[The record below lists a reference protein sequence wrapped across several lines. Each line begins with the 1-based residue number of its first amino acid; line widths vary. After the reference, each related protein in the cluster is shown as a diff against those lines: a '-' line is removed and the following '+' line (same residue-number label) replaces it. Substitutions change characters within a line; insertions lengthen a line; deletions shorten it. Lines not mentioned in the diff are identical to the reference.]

1 MNLVVDIGN
10 TSLKYSSTTDIG
22 IKKVY
27 QLKYSK
33 NKPIFVVKFLKNKFK
48 THKIIY
54 ICSVVSEID
63 NIIKENLK
71 TFRKDLIFINKKK
84 LASLVHRRVDRKS
97 VV

>member
-22 IKKVY
+22 IKKVH

-33 NKPIFVVKFLKNKFK
+33 KESVFIIKFLKKQFK

-54 ICSVVSEID
+54 MCSVVPEID
-63 NIIKENLK
+63 NIIKINL
-71 TFRKDLIFINKKK
+71 TTYRKD
-84 LASLVHRRVDRKS
+84 
-97 VV
+97 